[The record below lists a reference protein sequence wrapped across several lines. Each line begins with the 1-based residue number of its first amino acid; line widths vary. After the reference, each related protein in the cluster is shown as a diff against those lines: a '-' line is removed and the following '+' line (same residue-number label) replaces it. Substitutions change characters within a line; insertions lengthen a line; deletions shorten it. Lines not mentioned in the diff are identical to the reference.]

1 MTVTH
6 KFWASGPKWP
16 PPPQPPFLI
25 PHNNEKGVTLL
36 RIQAAICLHSYHAK
50 LCNTWRA
57 VGQKLVCTCSC
68 TDHLLSAQIQPK
80 PLPKHLFTSIM
91 QLMHNALRKMQVW
104 NQLLVI
110 CLNAPCALLGDIPCI
125 SMTRHPDPPRYS
137 NHPTKMPIDWAW
149 AQDSK
154 NILIFRKSGPVK
166 FWSPPPILRPP
177 LDPPPSPDPLR
188 IETFIYQLIALDVRI
203 PNMYFID
210 TWRQNFWSNTLLS
223 VAAKSFTK
231 CAGK

>member
-110 CLNAPCALLGDIPCI
+110 CLNTPAAYLWTFRAFLWPG
-125 SMTRHPDPPRYS
+125 TQTPPFNQITQKGCQS
-137 NHPTKMPIDWAW
+137 TG
-149 AQDSK
+149 
-154 NILIFRKSGPVK
+154 LE
-166 FWSPPPILRPP
+166 
-177 LDPPPSPDPLR
+177 LR
-188 IETFIYQLIALDVRI
+188 IPKIYSYLVE
-203 PNMYFID
+203 
-210 TWRQNFWSNTLLS
+210 
-223 VAAKSFTK
+223 VAQ
-231 CAGK
+231 